1 LQSNLLQTPLFD
13 QKLILATEGLEPY
26 FLHHLKKK
34 ISRVNAVT
42 IVEYIASMRI
52 ETNLSDNH
60 RRGVITSLKLLSEFL
75 DNRPFGQMKREGILL
90 YLDSLRKPA
99 NTDRLHKWI
108 STYNHRLVDF
118 LRFFKWL
125 CNPNLEPLKRN
136 KPPVVANIPTLK
148 RNEESCYQPSDLWN
162 DDDHVVFL
170 RYCINKRDR
179 CYHAVAIDTS
189 CRPKEIL
196 SLRIKDIVFKS
207 KDNLQYAEVLVIGK
221 TGTRVIPL
229 FNSIPFLK
237 DWIDDH
243 PQGTNPS
250 AFLFCGLGNRASKQL
265 SRYAIYDV
273 YEHYK
278 KNFLPSLLTNVNV
291 PQRDKDQLSKLISK
305 PFNPYILRHST
316 LTQKAKILKEHVLRQ
331 HAGWAI
337 NSKML
342 QVYIHW
348 FGNESSDTLLELYG
362 VKKNVEPSDKLKP
375 IICPNCN
382 ESNKYD
388 SKFCNKCRM
397 ILKYDTYI
405 EKVTM
410 NDIQNN
416 VITTLS
422 DKLNKA
428 MADIDILKSRMIDKN

>member
-1 LQSNLLQTPLFD
+1 LHASSLETSLFD
-13 QKLILATEGLEPY
+13 QKFVLATEGLEPY
-26 FLHHLKKK
+26 FLDHLKKK
-34 ISRVNAVT
+34 ISRKNAV
-42 IVEYIASMRI
+42 IIGEYIASMRI

-60 RRGVITSLKLLSEFL
+60 RRSVMTSLKLLSEFL
-75 DNRPFGQMKREGILL
+75 GNKPFSEMTRDDILL
-90 YLDSLRKPA
+90 YLDTLRKPV
-99 NTDRLHKWI
+99 NSDRLHKWV
-108 STYNHRLVDF
+108 STYNHRLINF

-125 CNPNLEPLKRN
+125 YHPSIEPLKRE
-136 KPPVVANIPTLK
+136 KPAVILNIPALK
-148 RNEESCYQPSDLWN
+148 RKEESSYQPSDLWTE
-162 DDDHVVFL
+162 DDHVVFL

-179 CYHAVAIDTS
+179 CYHAVATDTS

-196 SLRIKDIVFKS
+196 ALRIKDVVFKAV
-207 KDNLQYAEVLVIGK
+207 DNLQYAEVVVNGK
-221 TGTRVIPL
+221 TGSRVITL

-243 PQGTNPS
+243 PQRANPS
-250 AFLFCGLGNRASKQL
+250 AFLFCGFGKRVGRQI

-278 KNFLPSLLTNVNV
+278 KNFLPSLLDNPNV
-291 PQRDKDQLSKLISK
+291 PERDKDQLSKLISK

-316 LTQKAKILKEHVLRQ
+316 LSQKARMLKEHVLRQ

-337 NSKML
+337 NSKMP

-348 FGNESSDTLLELYG
+348 FGNVSSNTLLELYG
-362 VKKNVEPSDKLKP
+362 VKKNVDASDKFRPKV
-375 IICPNCN
+375 CPNCS
-382 ESNKYD
+382 ESNKAD

-397 ILKYDTYI
+397 ILKYDAYI

-410 NDIQNN
+410 NEIQDN

-422 DKLNKA
+422 DKLNRP
-428 MADIDILKSRMIDKN
+428 MADIDTLKSLIKDRN